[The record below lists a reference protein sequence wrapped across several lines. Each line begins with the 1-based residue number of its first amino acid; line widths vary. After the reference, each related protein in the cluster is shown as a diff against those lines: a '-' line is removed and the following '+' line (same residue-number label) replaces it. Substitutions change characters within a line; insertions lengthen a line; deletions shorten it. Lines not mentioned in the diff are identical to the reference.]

1 MTVLDLLEEIEEIVD
16 SASTVPLTNKIMVDG
31 DELLEIVKDI
41 RQSLPDDVQQAK
53 GVEEQKDRILAEAR
67 DQYEKVITEAQKQA
81 DYLVEDHDITKRAQQ
96 KADEIVRSAQEYTK
110 MLKIGTYDY
119 LDKTLYDMQGKFD
132 ELNGKY
138 LNELFNYMAKTFDNM
153 GEVLEQNRNELK
165 QMAYRTKNGDD

>member
-153 GEVLEQNRNELK
+153 GEVLAQNRNELK